1 MFWTHTFLMMKKK
14 ERHYESGYM
23 GHLHVIAASIV
34 ETAKVLRS
42 MGVKSGNKT
51 AGEVLLKAIEQNDE
65 SNEWSVFVD
74 TKLQEVIAV
83 QTKALGNDSNYKAVA
98 SPKLSPKE
106 FAAFVKDD
114 LDLLESESRTTDG
127 AKQNND
133 SIGGGKTGDSDQST
147 AESDGSKE
155 TVRELV
161 LDQLNFND
169 DEEEDGK

>member
-1 MFWTHTFLMMKKK
+1 M
-14 ERHYESGYM
+14 
-23 GHLHVIAASIV
+23 IAASIV

-98 SPKLSPKE
+98 SPKLSPKD

-114 LDLLESESRTTDG
+114 LDLLESESKTTDG
-127 AKQNND
+127 ANQNND
-133 SIGGGKTGDSDQST
+133 SVDRGKKGDSDQST
-147 AESDGSKE
+147 EESNGSNS